1 MLNSPRHSVA
11 YAQNFLHSPR
21 LVDHLLDRSSIGPD
35 DRVLEIGPG
44 KGIITAA
51 LARRC
56 REVLAVE
63 KDPDLAHLLRARFAL
78 SPAVTIREDDFLGTR
93 LPLPPYK
100 VFANVP
106 FNCTAEIIRRLTE
119 TRHPPDDIYLA
130 VQQEA
135 AERFLGRPRESL
147 RSVLLKP
154 WFEPSLAY
162 RFRQADFVP
171 APQVEVV
178 MLRLRKRGPPLIQ
191 ASRAQLYRDLVIHL
205 FTAWKPSLCAALTGI
220 LSHRQIATLD
230 QRLGLAL
237 DRPPTALPFEQWLAL
252 FAYIDGVAPQR
263 ARQCVRGSEER
274 LSGQQARLHKAHRT
288 RQRSP
293 RLSPDRTPL
302 TGSASGLHGVRSA
315 GGAAPRRC

>member
-78 SPAVTIREDDFLGTR
+78 SPAVTIREEDFLGTR

-191 ASRAQLYRDLVIHL
+191 ASRAQLYRDLVISPIHGL
-205 FTAWKPSLCAALTGI
+205 ETIAMCSSHRHTQPSTDRYPRPTPGPGPRSPTHGAALRAMARP
-220 LSHRQIATLD
+220 LRLHR
-230 QRLGLAL
+230 RC
-237 DRPPTALPFEQWLAL
+237 RPP
-252 FAYIDGVAPQR
+252 
-263 ARQCVRGSEER
+263 ARQTVRP
-274 LSGQQARLHKAHRT
+274 
-288 RQRSP
+288 RQRG
-293 RLSPDRTPL
+293 TPER
-302 TGSASGLHGVRSA
+302 AA
-315 GGAAPRRC
+315 GAAVQGAPHPAA

>member
-21 LVDHLLDRSSIGPD
+21 LVDHLLDRSSIGPN

-56 REVLAVE
+56 REILAVE
-63 KDPDLAHLLRARFAL
+63 KDPDLALLLRARFAL

-106 FNCTAEIIRRLTE
+106 FNCTAEII
-119 TRHPPDDIYLA
+119 
-130 VQQEA
+130 
-135 AERFLGRPRESL
+135 
-147 RSVLLKP
+147 
-154 WFEPSLAY
+154 
-162 RFRQADFVP
+162 
-171 APQVEVV
+171 
-178 MLRLRKRGPPLIQ
+178 M
-191 ASRAQLYRDLVIHL
+191 
-205 FTAWKPSLCAALTGI
+205 
-220 LSHRQIATLD
+220 
-230 QRLGLAL
+230 
-237 DRPPTALPFEQWLAL
+237 
-252 FAYIDGVAPQR
+252 
-263 ARQCVRGSEER
+263 
-274 LSGQQARLHKAHRT
+274 GQQARLRRVHRT
-288 RQRSP
+288 RQRRP
-293 RLSPDRTPL
+293 RLSPGRADL